1 LIEVVNK
8 SGKVRSADQRV
19 IRELVCEI
27 VARVCRQQWD
37 HRLRSLLLT
46 GSVARDETTILAHP
60 SGWRVLGDADFMAV
74 FQRHAP
80 LPAAGVVA
88 ALTAK
93 CESDLRAA
101 GVFAHVGLAV
111 VHDDYFCRLPAHIFT
126 YELRCCGRMVCGDG
140 NPLGLIPRFPAS
152 AIDTEDA
159 WRLLANRTIECLELS
174 ANSLHAPTS
183 PSPKPG
189 EAQGTA
195 PNGSLAVAPEELHY
209 RAVKLFLDMATSLL
223 VFLGA
228 YEPTYGQRA
237 QSLQQLAERREGQAA
252 LPFGLKV
259 FAGRVNEC
267 TRWKISG
274 GGGDCNSG
282 VEISRQAL
290 DYACQLWRWELAQL
304 TSAAPEASPEILFAG
319 VAARQSALEKLR
331 GWLYVVRRTGWLRGV
346 RSWPRWMAM
355 GPRCT
360 PRCYIYEAAW
370 RLAASATGSLGEP
383 EMRQIR
389 ALLPV
394 AGGAVQNDGDAKQQ
408 LAREVAWNY
417 RTFLTETRA

>member
-1 LIEVVNK
+1 MIEVVNK
-8 SGKVRSADQRV
+8 SGRVRSADQRA

-27 VARVCRQQWD
+27 VARVCRRQWD

-46 GSVARDETTILAHP
+46 GSVARDEATILAH
-60 SGWRVLGDADFMAV
+60 SGGWRVLGDADFMAV

-80 LPAAGVVA
+80 LPAATAVA

-101 GVFAHVGLAV
+101 GVLAHVGLAV

-126 YELRCCGRMVCGDG
+126 YELRCCGRIVCGDG
-140 NPLGLIPRFPAS
+140 NPLGLIPRFAAS

-174 ANSLHAPTS
+174 ANSAPTH
-183 PSPKPG
+183 PSPKPD
-189 EAQGTA
+189 EAQGTP
-195 PNGSLAVAPEELHY
+195 PNENLAVAPEELHY
-209 RAVKLFLDMATSLL
+209 RAMKLFLDMATSLL

-228 YEPTYGQRA
+228 YEPTYGLRA
-237 QSLQQLAERREGQAA
+237 QSLQQLAERLEGQAT

-274 GGGDCNSG
+274 GGDCNSG
-282 VEISRQAL
+282 PEISQQAL

-319 VAARQSALEKLR
+319 VAARQSALQKLR

-360 PRCYIYEAAW
+360 PRYYIYEAAR
-370 RLAASATGSLGEP
+370 RLAASSTGSPGEP

-394 AGGAVQNDGDAKQQ
+394 AGSAANNDVDARQQ